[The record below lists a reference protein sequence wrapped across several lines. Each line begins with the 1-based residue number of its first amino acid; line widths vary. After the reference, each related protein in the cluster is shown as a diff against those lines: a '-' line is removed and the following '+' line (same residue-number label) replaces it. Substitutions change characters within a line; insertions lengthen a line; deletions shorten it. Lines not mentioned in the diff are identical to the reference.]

1 MQATFQ
7 STFRNRV
14 RLRHLHCF
22 VAVAQT
28 QHLGQAG
35 EQLGLSQ
42 PAVSKTLTELE
53 ELLGARLLAR
63 SRAGTDLTELGQRFL
78 RHALRVLEDLDEAA
92 DSIGSSATAGR
103 RHIRLGA
110 LPSVVPD
117 LLQEAVLAFRR
128 THPEVGLAVQTGMN
142 RTLIDW
148 LKADLLDIVIGRMDN
163 PAVMEGLWFEMLN
176 TEPLLLAVRKGHPL
190 SAMPPSM
197 ADVMAF
203 PLVVPA
209 QGSVPRH
216 SAESLLARHGFV
228 LPHGVLET
236 ADAYLGLLIA
246 QKSDAVL
253 LAPRCAMRQALE
265 DGELVLLPI
274 SGQGSEEPVGLLRQ
288 GGRDLDD
295 AAEAFVQDLRERAA
309 QRSRGLAPK
318 AKG

>member
-1 MQATFQ
+1 MQ
-7 STFRNRV
+7 STFRSRV

-53 ELLGARLLAR
+53 ALLGARLLERKR
-63 SRAGTDLTELGQRFL
+63 SGTDLTELGQRFL

-92 DSIGSSATAGR
+92 DSVGGPGAAGR

-117 LLQEAVLAFRR
+117 LLQEAVLAFRAAY
-128 THPEVGLAVQTGMN
+128 PEVGLAVQTGMN

-163 PAVMEGLWFEMLN
+163 PAVMEGLWFEMLSA
-176 TEPLLLAVRKGHPL
+176 EPLLLAVRRGHAL
-190 SAMPPSM
+190 TIAPPSL

-228 LPHGVLET
+228 LPAGVLET
-236 ADAYLGLLIA
+236 SDAYLGQLIA
-246 QKSDAVL
+246 LRSDAVW

-288 GGRDLDD
+288 GGRDLDE

-309 QRSRGLAPK
+309 ARSRVAVPK

>member
-1 MQATFQ
+1 MQP
-7 STFRNRV
+7 TFRNRV

-53 ELLGARLLAR
+53 ALLGARLLAR
-63 SRAGTDLTELGQRFL
+63 GRAGTDLTELGQRFL

-92 DSIGSSATAGR
+92 VSVTGAHAAGLE
-103 RHIRLGA
+103 HIRVGA

-128 THPEVGLAVQTGMN
+128 THPDVGLAVQTGMN

-148 LKADLLDIVIGRMDN
+148 LKADVLDIAIGRMDN
-163 PAVMEGLWFEMLN
+163 PTVMEGLWFEMLDA
-176 TEPLLLAVRKGHPL
+176 EPLLLAVRKGHAL
-190 SAMPPSM
+190 AKAPPSM
-197 ADVMAF
+197 AELMACQ
-203 PLVVPA
+203 LVVPA
-209 QGSVPRH
+209 QGSAPRH
-216 SAESLLARHGFV
+216 SAESLLARHGFM
-228 LPHGVLET
+228 LPPGVLET
-236 ADAYLGLLIA
+236 SDAYLGQLVTL
-246 QKSDAVL
+246 KSDAIW

-265 DGELVLLPI
+265 SGELVLLPI

-288 GGRDLDD
+288 GGRELGA

-309 QRSRGLAPK
+309 ARSHGLAGKPR
-318 AKG
+318 A

>member
-1 MQATFQ
+1 MQ
-7 STFRNRV
+7 STFRSRV

-53 ELLGARLLAR
+53 ALLGARLLERKR
-63 SRAGTDLTELGQRFL
+63 SGTDLTELGQRFL

-92 DSIGSSATAGR
+92 DSIGGPGATGR
-103 RHIRLGA
+103 RQIRLGA

-117 LLQEAVLAFRR
+117 LLQEAVLAFRA
-128 THPEVGLAVQTGMN
+128 THPEIGLAVQTGMN

-148 LKADLLDIVIGRMDN
+148 LKADMLDIVIGRMDN
-163 PAVMEGLWFEMLN
+163 PAVMEGLWFEMLSA
-176 TEPLLLAVRKGHPL
+176 EPLLLAVRKGHAL
-190 SAMPPSM
+190 AAAPPSL

-228 LPHGVLET
+228 LPTGVLET
-236 ADAYLGLLIA
+236 SDAYLGQLTAL
-246 QKSDAVL
+246 QSDAVW

-288 GGRDLDD
+288 GGRELDE
-295 AAEAFVQDLRERAA
+295 AAEGFVHDLRERAA
-309 QRSRGLAPK
+309 ARSRGPVPK